1 MRRFPIG
8 KVCNTQQMWRVFRH
22 NGLSSFVFLN
32 SVVSLCIRIL
42 LNKRRYK
49 GLAMQRRLKHSI
61 VSMLLGSAMMLSA
74 CSEGIRKSGYY
85 PLEQELAAVSIGQ
98 STRAEVLE
106 AMGSPTIQSDSA
118 GPLYYVGQRTRYF
131 GPFAPQ
137 IVDRQVVV
145 VTFDSRGKVANV
157 QTLGL
162 EDGAVVVLSQRVT
175 EPVAGDVSFY
185 RQLFGN
191 IGRVDASQLIGN

>member
-1 MRRFPIG
+1 
-8 KVCNTQQMWRVFRH
+8 
-22 NGLSSFVFLN
+22 
-32 SVVSLCIRIL
+32 
-42 LNKRRYK
+42 
-49 GLAMQRRLKHSI
+49 MQRRLKHSI
-61 VSMLLGSAMMLSA
+61 VSMLLGSAMVLSA
-74 CSEGIRKSGYY
+74 CSEDIRKSGYY

-131 GPFAPQ
+131 GPFPPQ